1 MGIEAKE
8 PGAGTA
14 GVMDAGAEAVEPAAR
29 EGESA
34 GEHGQ
39 ISDAAVAGFGCRWHL
54 MPGKER
60 ERDQKR
66 GREREKEKERP
77 GLGLH
82 STRARQEARTNIK
95 KTIGLPADKP
105 DGPGRDAASAL
116 ASSVWTADWNS
127 VCEKVAVVSV
137 EAGTDVAAGEPMGG
151 VAPED
156 DMTIDNWVGKRF
168 TSITKTENTKRAA
181 CHSTNFAGDSC

>member
-60 ERDQKR
+60 ERPEK
-66 GREREKEKERP
+66 GERETKGKRE
-77 GLGLH
+77 
-82 STRARQEARTNIK
+82 TWA
-95 KTIGLPADKP
+95 
-105 DGPGRDAASAL
+105 
-116 ASSVWTADWNS
+116 WTAQYA
-127 VCEKVAVVSV
+127 CK
-137 EAGTDVAAGEPMGG
+137 TR
-151 VAPED
+151 
-156 DMTIDNWVGKRF
+156 GKN
-168 TSITKTENTKRAA
+168 K
-181 CHSTNFAGDSC
+181 H